1 VPLSF
6 RMLLYMHHDLHIC
19 CSEETACSFKTKLE
33 KY

>member
-1 VPLSF
+1 
-6 RMLLYMHHDLHIC
+6 MHHDLHIC